1 VDGWLSLV
9 LAGAVI
15 ALALLWRRD
24 RAQLLRA
31 WQQAG
36 EERDRSTEWRAG
48 EETKMKW
55 LSAAAQAT
63 SDMILIVGKDLRL
76 QFSNSAAAT
85 FFGPAS
91 PESTLL
97 LYTRSVELERLASDA
112 LVSSHPDGLERII
125 RLEERPCRA
134 RAQAAVEGVTIVLT
148 DVSEEQRLSRAR
160 QDLVANLSHELRT
173 PLTSLRLLS
182 DTLQAPA
189 GRDAA
194 VAQELAA
201 KISAE
206 VATLQQMTEEMLD
219 LAAIESGRQV
229 VRLIPVPLM
238 RLVSEPIGRLG
249 DLAAKGGIRLA
260 VVVPE
265 DLRVLADPE
274 QASRAVLN
282 VLHNALKFTP
292 SGGEVRITGRAEPAE
307 ERVVLSI
314 LDSGPGIPPHE
325 IERVF
330 ERFFRG
336 DRARGTPGTGLG
348 LAIARHILR
357 AHGGQVW
364 AENRLPPDRGAAFHL
379 AFHAA

>member
-1 VDGWLSLV
+1 
-9 LAGAVI
+9 
-15 ALALLWRRD
+15 
-24 RAQLLRA
+24 
-31 WQQAG
+31 
-36 EERDRSTEWRAG
+36 
-48 EETKMKW
+48 
-55 LSAAAQAT
+55 
-63 SDMILIVGKDLRL
+63 
-76 QFSNSAAAT
+76 
-85 FFGPAS
+85 
-91 PESTLL
+91 
-97 LYTRSVELERLASDA
+97 
-112 LVSSHPDGLERII
+112 
-125 RLEERPCRA
+125 
-134 RAQAAVEGVTIVLT
+134 
-148 DVSEEQRLSRAR
+148 
-160 QDLVANLSHELRT
+160 
-173 PLTSLRLLS
+173 
-182 DTLQAPA
+182 
-189 GRDAA
+189 
-194 VAQELAA
+194 
-201 KISAE
+201 
-206 VATLQQMTEEMLD
+206 
-219 LAAIESGRQV
+219 
-229 VRLIPVPLM
+229 M

>member
-1 VDGWLSLV
+1 MEALLSLA
-9 LAGAVI
+9 LAALAI
-15 ALALLWRRD
+15 ALAVLWRRE
-24 RAQLLRA
+24 RGELLRA
-31 WQQAG
+31 LHAAW
-36 EERDRSTEWRAG
+36 EERDRGAEERAG
-48 EETKMKW
+48 GEAETKW
-55 LSAAAQAT
+55 LGAAAQAT
-63 SDMILIVGKDLRL
+63 SDMILVVGKDLRM
-76 QFSNSAAAT
+76 QFSNAAAGAL
-85 FFGPAS
+85 FGPTS

-112 LVSSHPDGLERII
+112 LLSSHPDGLERII

-134 RAQAAVEGVTIVLT
+134 RAQATDESVTIVLT
-148 DVSEEQRLSRAR
+148 DASEVQRLSRAR

-194 VAQELAA
+194 VARELAA

-206 VATLQQMTEEMLD
+206 VVTLQQMTEEMLD

-229 VRLIPVPLM
+229 VRLIPVPLA
-238 RLVSEPIGRLG
+238 RLVSEPISRLQ
-249 DLAAKGGIRLA
+249 DLAAQGGVRL
-260 VVVPE
+260 VVEIPE
-265 DLRVLADPE
+265 GLRVLADPE

-282 VLHNALKFTP
+282 VLHNALKFSP
-292 SGGEVRITGRAEPAE
+292 SGGEVRITGRAEPDE
-307 ERVVLSI
+307 GRVVLSV
-314 LDSGPGIPPHE
+314 LDSGPGIPPDE

-357 AHGGQVW
+357 AHGGQIW
-364 AENRLPPDRGAAFHL
+364 AENRRPPERGAAFHL
-379 AFHAA
+379 AFHSA

>member
-1 VDGWLSLV
+1 MEAWLILA
-9 LAGAVI
+9 LAGAAA
-15 ALALLWRRD
+15 ALAILWRRD

-31 WQQAG
+31 LQAAWD
-36 EERDRSTEWRAG
+36 ERDRISERGAG
-48 EETKMKW
+48 DEAERRW
-55 LSAAAQAT
+55 LGAAAEAT
-63 SDMILIVGKDLRL
+63 SEMVLVVGKDLRL
-76 QFSNSAAAT
+76 HFANAAATT
-85 FFGPAS
+85 FFGPAA

-112 LVSSHPDGLERII
+112 LLSSHPDGLERII

-134 RAQAAVEGVTIVLT
+134 RAQAGDDDVTIALS
-148 DVSEEQRLSRAR
+148 DVSEVQRLSRAR

-189 GRDAA
+189 GRKAA
-194 VAQELAA
+194 VARELAA

-229 VRLIPVPLM
+229 VRLVAVPLAD
-238 RLVSEPIGRLG
+238 LVREPISRLG
-249 DLAAKGGIRLA
+249 DVAAQGGVRLT
-260 VVVPE
+260 VDVPE
-265 DLRVLADPE
+265 ELRALADPE

-282 VLHNALKFTP
+282 VLHNAIKFSP
-292 SGGEVRITGRAEPAE
+292 PGGEVRITAKADPAE
-307 ERVVLSI
+307 ARVILSI
-314 LDSGPGIPPHE
+314 LDSGPGIPPDE
-325 IERVF
+325 LERVF

-364 AENRLPPDRGAAFHL
+364 AENRRAPERGASFYL
-379 AFHAA
+379 AFHTA